1 MCVCFFLWGF
11 AQIDVLPEIVR
22 AVGSRCSVMLD
33 GGIRDGTDV
42 FKALALGASCV
53 FVGRPVIWGLAVD
66 GQRGVERVL
75 EILRDEFD
83 RAMALSGVLRP
94 DQITA
99 EYVLRR
105 SAL

>member
-1 MCVCFFLWGF
+1 M
-11 AQIDVLPEIVR
+11 LPEIVR
-22 AVGSRCSVMLD
+22 AVGSRCAVMLD

-42 FKALALGASCV
+42 FKALALGARCV

-75 EILRDEFD
+75 EILREELD
-83 RAMALSGVLRP
+83 RAMALSGVVRT
-94 DQITA
+94 DQITE

-105 SAL
+105 GAL